1 MEPLPP
7 LPQTVA
13 SAQTIASPLRQAMTA
28 LSEHKKNPLYDN
40 IH

>member
-7 LPQTVA
+7 LPQTV
-13 SAQTIASPLRQAMTA
+13 ASPLRQAMTA